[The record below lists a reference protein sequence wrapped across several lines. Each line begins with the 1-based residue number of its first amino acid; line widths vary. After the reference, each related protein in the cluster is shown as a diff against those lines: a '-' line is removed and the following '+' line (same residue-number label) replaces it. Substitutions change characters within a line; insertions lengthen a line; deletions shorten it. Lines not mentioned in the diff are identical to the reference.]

1 MANPAP
7 YLLNGTAYSRE
18 MLIAFC
24 ETQLRAP
31 GTPPWEKALC
41 RFIRDYFDETVP
53 LVQKTSGTTGDP
65 TIIPLQRSAMVRSA
79 GMKIDRKAVVRIITV
94 KE

>member
-1 MANPAP
+1 MTYPGP
-7 YLLNGTAYSRE
+7 YLLNGTEYSRE
-18 MLIAFC
+18 ELIAFC
-24 ETQLRAP
+24 EARLRAS
-31 GTPPWEKALC
+31 GTPPWEQSLC